1 MKRKLSFLLA
11 AMMILAV
18 LSACGGGGTTTTTA
32 GDATTAA
39 AAGTSAATTA
49 AAATTVPANDSNMAD
64 NQVLV
69 VRLAGDPMTFQP
81 NTIGDDFAYGP
92 VQNIYNR
99 LVKLDASKQI
109 IPDLARTWETSA
121 DGLHITF
128 HLAENV
134 VWHDGTPFTSADVKY
149 TFDTIRTTSEYFAS
163 FYMENVASIDCPD
176 DNTVIFNMSE
186 PDVAVIGYLGWYGTF
201 ILPQHLFDN
210 GQGWDDNPVSEKPIG
225 TGPFKFEKYTPTVSI
240 ELVKNENYWDCDV
253 ILDKVIYQLIPDDAT
268 SVQALRTGEIDMM
281 EGAPVSEG
289 EALKAEGFN
298 VEVNVYPSPYY
309 FYFNWRNGKE
319 TPDAVRQAIALCIN
333 REDINAKVFGNVRE
347 PEYNF
352 YPSVVEWASSDAAKA
367 PDYNIEAAIQVLE
380 DAGLTKDANGF
391 YYSLQVEC
399 YSVDGAPD
407 VCTLISAECKKA
419 GINLTVNA
427 QEYLA
432 WNNTVDRYSG
442 PGTFDMSMS
451 GGFQGPDPAALSNRV
466 GTDGASNGG
475 YYSNPEIDALF
486 KEALTNSDQAYRQ
499 ERYFKIQEMLR
510 DDLAIIPI
518 ISYAGYDVSGGNIV
532 NTPLQCVGITGW
544 AEYSRTYIGK

>member
-11 AMMILAV
+11 AMMLISV
-18 LSACGGGGTTTTTA
+18 LSACAGGSGTTTTA
-32 GDATTAA
+32 GGTATTAA
-39 AAGTSAATTA
+39 PAGTTAAGTATTA
-49 AAATTVPANDSNMAD
+49 AQAAGNLAD

-69 VRLAGDPMTFQP
+69 VQLAGDPMTFQP

-92 VQNIYNR
+92 VQNVYNR
-99 LVKLDASKQI
+99 LVKLDSTKQI

-128 HLAENV
+128 HLADNV
-134 VWHDGTPFTSADVKY
+134 SWHDGTAFTSADVKY
-149 TFDTIRTTSEYFAS
+149 TFDTIRNTPEYFAS

-186 PDVAVIGYLGWYGTF
+186 PDVAIIGYLGWYGTF
-201 ILPQHLFDN
+201 ILPKHLFDN
-210 GQGWDDNPVSEKPIG
+210 GAGWDDNPVSEKPIG

-253 ILDKVIYQLIPDDAT
+253 ILDKVIYQIIPEESTA
-268 SVQALRTGEIDMM
+268 VQALRTGEIDYM
-281 EGAPVSEG
+281 ESIPVTDADS
-289 EALKAEGFN
+289 LKSAGFN
-298 VEVNVYPSPYY
+298 VAINVYPSPYY

-319 TPDAVRQAIALCIN
+319 TPDAVRQAIAHCIN
-333 REDINAKVFGNVRE
+333 REDINAKVFSNVRE

-352 YPSVVEWASSDAAKA
+352 YPSIVEWASNSNAKA
-367 PDYNIEAAIQVLE
+367 PGYDIDAAIKLLE
-380 DAGLTKDANGF
+380 DAGMTKDANGF

-407 VCTLISAECKKA
+407 VCTLIAAECKKA

-432 WNNTVDRYSG
+432 WNNTVDRYGG

-499 ERYFKIQEMLR
+499 ERYFKIQEILR
-510 DDLAIIPI
+510 QDLTIIPI
-518 ISYAGYDVSGGNIV
+518 ISYAGYEASAGNV
-532 NTPLQCVGITGW
+532 RCLPLEMAGVTGW
-544 AEYSRTYIGK
+544 AEYSRTYIAK